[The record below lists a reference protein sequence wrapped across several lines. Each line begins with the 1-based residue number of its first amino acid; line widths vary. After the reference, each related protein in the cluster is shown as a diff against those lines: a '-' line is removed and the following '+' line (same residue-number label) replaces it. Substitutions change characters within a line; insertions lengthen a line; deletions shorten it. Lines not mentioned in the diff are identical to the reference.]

1 MTLDLA
7 IRGGTVIDGTGR
19 PRYRADVGISGGR
32 IAEIGPRLS
41 TAAAHT
47 IDAAGLVVTPGF
59 VDIHTHLD
67 AAVLWDDTLSPSP
80 LHGVTTVIAGNCGF
94 TVAPLTDNPGDR
106 DYLLAM
112 LARVE
117 GMPAE
122 SLAAGLRWDWR
133 TTADYLDHT
142 DRPLAANAGFLVGHS
157 AIRRAVMGERSSEPA
172 ALGEVEAMSELLRAG
187 IAAGGLGFSTST
199 SNTHHDGDGRPVPSR
214 AASREEIMA
223 LCRTVK
229 DTPATTVE
237 ISPGVEGFDP
247 ELADLLA
254 DMSLT
259 ADRPLNWNPI
269 IVDAATE
276 PGAWDRVRLSDVA
289 AERGAEVLAL
299 TIPLAITARHCLA
312 TPSVLAAL
320 PGWEDPMALPHDQ
333 RRALLADPVRRQELD
348 RAARSQPMRLSYLAN
363 WSEYVIGQGF
373 SEVTKP
379 LVGRSVGEVA
389 AARGTSPWDTFCDIV
404 VADDLQTVLVF
415 ATNGADRADWEARA
429 PLLDRRPGGDGGF
442 RRRCPPRPARLLH
455 VHHRIAGREPPVRTA
470 PIGRSHPPAHRHPRP
485 PLRLTGRGRLAEG
498 WHADLVVFDPDTVAP
513 GPVATRHDLPAGAG
527 RLYGEAVGV
536 ASVIV
541 NGAEVVTEG
550 RYTDAPGPGICCEP
564 GAILSRSHSPPVNM
578 PASPRKGAP

>member
-47 IDAAGLVVTPGF
+47 IDAAGLVVAPGF

-172 ALGEVEAMSELLRAG
+172 ALGEVGAMSELLRAG

-223 LCRTVK
+223 LCRAVK

-276 PGAWDRVRLSDVA
+276 SGAWDRVRLSDTA
-289 AERGAEVLAL
+289 AERGAKVLAL

-320 PGWEDPMALPHDQ
+320 PGWEDPMALLHHE

-389 AARGTSPWDTFCDIV
+389 AARGTSPWDTLCDIV

-415 ATNGADRADWEARA
+415 ATNGADGPDWEARA
-429 PLLDRRPGGDGGF
+429 RFWTDDRVVMGASDAGAHLDQLDFFTYTTGSLAASRQFGLLPLEEHIHQLTDI
-442 RRRCPPRPARLLH
+442 PARLYGL
-455 VHHRIAGREPPVRTA
+455 A
-470 PIGRSHPPAHRHPRP
+470 
-485 PLRLTGRGRLAEG
+485 GRGRLAEG

-541 NGAEVVTEG
+541 NGAEVVSDG
-550 RYTDAPGPGICCEP
+550 RYTDARPGHLLRAGRDTEQVTL
-564 GAILSRSHSPPVNM
+564 ATRRNARQ
-578 PASPRKGAP
+578 PA

>member
-19 PRYRADVGISGGR
+19 PRYRADVGISDGR

-47 IDAAGLVVTPGF
+47 IDAAGLVVAPGF

-94 TVAPLTDNPGDR
+94 TVAPLSDNPDDR

-122 SLAAGLRWDWR
+122 SLAAGLDWDWR
-133 TTADYLDHT
+133 TTAEYLDRT

-157 AIRRAVMGERSSEPA
+157 AIRRTIMGERCSEPA
-172 ALGEVEAMSELLRAG
+172 ALAEIEAMSELLRAG
-187 IAAGGLGFSTST
+187 IAAGGLGLSTST

-214 AASREEIMA
+214 AASWNEIMA
-223 LCRTVK
+223 LCRAVK

-254 DMSLT
+254 EMSLT

-276 PGAWDRVRLSDVA
+276 PGAWDRVRLSDAA

-373 SEVTKP
+373 SEITEP

-389 AARGTSPWDTFCDIV
+389 AARGTSPWDTLCDIV

-415 ATNGADRADWEARA
+415 ATNGADGPDWEARA
-429 PLLDRRPGGDGGF
+429 RFWTDDRVVMGASDAGAHLDQLDFFTYTTGSLAANREFGLLDLEEHIRQLTDV
-442 RRRCPPRPARLLH
+442 PARLYGLAH
-455 VHHRIAGREPPVRTA
+455 RGRIAQ
-470 PIGRSHPPAHRHPRP
+470 
-485 PLRLTGRGRLAEG
+485 G

-513 GPVATRHDLPAGAG
+513 GPVATRHDLPADAG

-541 NGAEVVTEG
+541 NGAEVVADG
-550 RYTDAPGPGICCEP
+550 RYTDARPGHLLRAGRDTEQVTL
-564 GAILSRSHSPPVNM
+564 AIRRNARQ
-578 PASPRKGAP
+578 PA